1 MAFTLVVF
9 VDSIYPTNQETEKY
23 FMKASNVYVMPI
35 HFKNGS
41 TACTPDGFALKQR
54 CKRLKR
60 ELKQNADGL
69 LKRIG

>member
-1 MAFTLVVF
+1 
-9 VDSIYPTNQETEKY
+9 
-23 FMKASNVYVMPI
+23 MKANNVYVMPI

-41 TACTPDGFALKQR
+41 TTCTPDGFALKQR

-60 ELKQNADGL
+60 ELKQNANGL